1 MIGVLLTGAVIDES
15 PRRFPARVE
24 REIEKWR
31 TAAIGRASGRVL
43 DLSDPFA
50 RLVLVGAL
58 GIEVEPTWD
67 VIISAGELTRFPD
80 LGLAFAA
87 IDRLLVPTGRLDAF
101 EPIARPG
108 TLRMFAAAP
117 FTRTPWLRGMHVGRD
132 LLAAMRTTTLVGDD
146 VERVTMRT
154 LIVPLRHF
162 VALSARRAIPR
173 SEAD

>member
-1 MIGVLLTGAVIDES
+1 MTGAVIDDS
-15 PRRFPARVE
+15 PRRFPSRVE
-24 REIEKWR
+24 RAIERWHS
-31 TAAIGRASGRVL
+31 AAVARSSGRVL
-43 DLSDPFA
+43 DLSIPFD

-58 GIEVEPTWD
+58 GIEVEPSWD
-67 VIISAGELTRFPD
+67 VIISAGELARFPD
-80 LGLAFAA
+80 LGLAFRA

-101 EPIARPG
+101 EPVARPG

-132 LLAAMRTTTLVGDD
+132 LLAAMRTTALVGDD

-162 VALSARRAIPR
+162 VSLSARRAIPS